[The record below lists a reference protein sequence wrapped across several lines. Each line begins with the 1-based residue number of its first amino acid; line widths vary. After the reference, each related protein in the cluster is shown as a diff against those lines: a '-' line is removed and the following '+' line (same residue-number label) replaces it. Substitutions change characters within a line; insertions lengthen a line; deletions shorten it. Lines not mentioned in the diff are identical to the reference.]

1 MEEHVSMGES
11 LLVKGASE
19 AEISRVGG
27 RGATADDWLCWGL
40 VVEEARRQVV
50 IALPL
55 ALVTMVQFL
64 LQAVSLMMVGH
75 LGSLYLSSTS
85 ISSSLCNV
93 TGYIVL
99 LGMASAL
106 ETLCG
111 QAYGA
116 EQYQKVGVYTQKA
129 IVTLLLVCIPITLL
143 WFYMEKLLILI
154 GQDHVIAH
162 EAGKYA
168 VFLIPGLFGAALV
181 QPLVKFL
188 QSQSLV
194 LPLLFGAVVTL
205 CFHVLVCW
213 LLVFKFRI
221 GHVGAAIS
229 VSLSYWMN
237 LVILALYIK
246 VSSACKK
253 TISPFTTEAFARI
266 QDFLGLALPS
276 AVMICL
282 EYWTFELM
290 ILLSGLLPDP
300 KVQASVLS
308 ICVYTLNVVYSIP
321 YGLGAAAS
329 TRISNELG
337 AGWSRRARSA
347 VFVVI
352 LLAVIDMLIV
362 NTTLYAIRYL
372 LGYAYSSEKEVSLYV
387 VRVVPLVSLSSCMDA
402 IQAVLSGVARGCG
415 WQHLGAY
422 VNLGAFYLFGLPI
435 SAILGF
441 YFHFGAIGLW
451 FGVLCGSTAQ
461 AILLSIITALT
472 DWQKQVDKARDRVI
486 DKPTVNNC

>member
-19 AEISRVGG
+19 AEVPRVGG

-50 IALPL
+50 MALPL

-75 LGSLYLSSTS
+75 LGSLYLSSAS

-337 AGWSRRARSA
+337 AGWSRRAR
-347 VFVVI
+347 
-352 LLAVIDMLIV
+352 
-362 NTTLYAIRYL
+362 YL

>member
-19 AEISRVGG
+19 AEVPRVGG

-50 IALPL
+50 MALPL

-75 LGSLYLSSTS
+75 LGSLYLSSAS

-168 VFLIPGLFGAALV
+168 VFLIPGLFGAALL

-237 LVILALYIK
+237 LVILALYVK

-253 TISPFTTEAFARI
+253 TVAPFTMEAFTRI
-266 QDFLGLALPS
+266 QDFLGLALSS

-282 EYWTFELM
+282 EFWTFELL

-300 KVQASVLS
+300 ELQASVLS

-347 VFVVI
+347 VCVVI

-362 NTTLYAIRYL
+362 STTLYAIRYL
-372 LGYAYSSEKEVSLYV
+372 LGYAYSSEKEVILYV
-387 VRVVPLVSLSSCMDA
+387 AKVVPLVSLTSCMDA
-402 IQAVLSGVARGCG
+402 IQGVLSGVARGCG

-422 VNLGAFYLFGLPI
+422 ANLGAFYLLGLPI

-441 YFHFGAIGLW
+441 HFHFGAIGLW
-451 FGVLCGSTAQ
+451 FGVLCGSTTQ